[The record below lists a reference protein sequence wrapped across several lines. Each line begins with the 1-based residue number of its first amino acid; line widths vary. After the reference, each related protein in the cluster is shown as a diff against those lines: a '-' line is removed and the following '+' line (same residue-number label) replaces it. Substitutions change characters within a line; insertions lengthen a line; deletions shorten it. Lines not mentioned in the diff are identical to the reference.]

1 MLPDWMRQMIDQPPP
16 PPPQMRPHVMP
27 RQQLPG
33 PPVVL
38 EGDEKSPTDE
48 AARIA
53 THFYKEAK
61 RRGKSDAAAAGIAR
75 GQAMN
80 FLGRLGIFKPQPERY
95 EY

>member
-1 MLPDWMRQMIDQPPP
+1 MLPAWLQP
-16 PPPQMRPHVMP
+16 PPPQMAPHVQP
-27 RQQLPG
+27 RQLPG

-53 THFYKEAK
+53 THFFKEARK
-61 RRGKSDAAAAGIAR
+61 KGKSEAAAAAIAR

-80 FLGRLGIFKPQPERY
+80 FLARIGIFKPQPERY

>member
-1 MLPDWMRQMIDQPPP
+1 VLPAWLTRMLDQPPP
-16 PPPQMRPHVMP
+16 LKPHVIQQP
-27 RQQLPG
+27 RQLPG

-38 EGDEKSPTDE
+38 EGDEPDPTNG

-53 THFYKEAK
+53 PHIFKEAK
-61 RRGKSDAAAAGIAR
+61 KKGKSDTAAAAIAR

-80 FLGRLGIFKPQPERY
+80 FIHKLGIFKPQPDSS

>member
-1 MLPDWMRQMIDQPPP
+1 MLPDWMRQMMDQPPP
-16 PPPQMRPHVMP
+16 PPPQMRPHVQP
-27 RQQLPG
+27 RQMPG

-53 THFYKEAK
+53 THFFKEARK
-61 RRGKSDAAAAGIAR
+61 RGKSEADAARIAR